1 MTVPPISPAQM
12 DALVSL
18 VNAYICPIQTIPRG
32 STEQPPGRH
41 YGTGWLYERDGRP
54 FLVTCEHV
62 SRRQRNGSVGFNCHG
77 SELGTNVDGAFVELP
92 FPVDAAIA
100 SIAGSFGRLPHQGRC
115 ATRELTAPYCDAV
128 QGELFYVCG
137 FPGADARQGFGEQA
151 VDALSVFVREEELN
165 EEVFKEEP
173 PHPDAKLH
181 ICLSWSPARATAV
194 DGTKGALSL
203 PDGMSGSPLWNTRYE
218 EITRQGRTW
227 KPEDARIAGIV
238 WGHSAKACQIYAT
251 LIEVFAAQLLA

>member
-1 MTVPPISPAQM
+1 MTVPPMSSTQM

-18 VNAYICPIQTIPRG
+18 VEPYICPIQIVPRG
-32 STEQPPGRH
+32 STEQPPGWH

-62 SRRQRNGSVGFNCHG
+62 SRRQRSNLVGFNCHG
-77 SELGTNVDGAFVELP
+77 SELGTNVDGTFVELP

-100 SIAGSFGRLPHQGRC
+100 SIAGSFGRIRHQGKC
-115 ATRELTAPYCDAV
+115 ATRALTAPYRAAV

-137 FPGADARQGFGEQA
+137 FPGADARQGFGAQS
-151 VDALSVFVREEELN
+151 VHALSVFVREEELN

-173 PHPDAKLH
+173 PHPDPQLH
-181 ICLSWSPARATAV
+181 ICLSWSPERATAMG
-194 DGTKGALSL
+194 DTKGVLSL

-218 EITRQGRTW
+218 EITRQYRTW

-238 WGHSAKACQIYAT
+238 WAHSAKARQIYAT
-251 LIEVFAAQLLA
+251 PIESFAAQLLD